1 MVIVGGL
8 VYVYFLSKV
17 DFSDQMFLKGIIQI
31 EEGESLLK
39 GGEIEKLYRVEVF
52 LGFDGGIN
60 CVILRYKFCVEVLK
74 F

>member
-1 MVIVGGL
+1 MDL
-8 VYVYFLSKV
+8 
-17 DFSDQMFLKGIIQI
+17 SDQMFLKGIIQI
-31 EEGESLLK
+31 KEGESLLK

-60 CVILRYKFCVEVLK
+60 CVILRYKFGVEVLK